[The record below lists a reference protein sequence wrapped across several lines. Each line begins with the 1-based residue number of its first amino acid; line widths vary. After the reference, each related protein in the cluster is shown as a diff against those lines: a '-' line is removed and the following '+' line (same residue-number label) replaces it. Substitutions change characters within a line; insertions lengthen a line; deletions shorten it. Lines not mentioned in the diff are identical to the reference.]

1 MAKELSLGY
10 YNNGYNTKPSTFL
23 NSIFMSTVNVA
34 ARTLVSVASGSRA
47 QHMQKWRTSD
57 HLRFMVMLITWLT
70 LWVLRVLMDHIPFSI
85 APSSPFHLLQQFSPT
100 GLIGFPQSSSPS
112 SSSSMDLIVYDGVD
126 ALPVQALGRSLSH
139 ILALLNEIPATS
151 RKYQFAMAMAERIM
165 DENARSGHVDMIQVN
180 RLALSSAFS
189 RTSTLLHRS
198 LMRTQN
204 DNEEDGGSTWMSR
217 AIRAIPMG
225 TYVAPYLKGIRM
237 CLGAVRSCMEMATS
251 CWQKQGRKM
260 VRVGGGDHQGEE
272 EMAEKLA
279 EEMVWISIKLRD
291 YEALDEAMV
300 QWSLAS
306 SLASLSL
313 YANPRVQ
320 GLILKISGIIFKDIN
335 GRESI
340 EIITKQEKF
349 RLLMLWLPLL
359 CHASNGVAYP
369 VLTYLEKVEIER
381 AIDKAIWSLAPM
393 DQEVILTNWLQDFA
407 ISPSEWPNL
416 QPSYDRWCQSTRNL
430 VA

>member
-1 MAKELSLGY
+1 MDTSSSDTYQLILKMDTCWLL
-10 YNNGYNTKPSTFL
+10 
-23 NSIFMSTVNVA
+23 IDW
-34 ARTLVSVASGSRA
+34 LV
-47 QHMQKWRTSD
+47 K
-57 HLRFMVMLITWLT
+57 T
-70 LWVLRVLMDHIPFSI
+70 LWM
-85 APSSPFHLLQQFSPT
+85 Q
-100 GLIGFPQSSSPS
+100 
-112 SSSSMDLIVYDGVD
+112 
-126 ALPVQALGRSLSH
+126 

-320 GLILKISGIIFKDIN
+320 GLILKISGSLSLFHFCILAYIKLQCHFAVLIGLVKFHSLSYFFIFIFLIIYFPRFDEKYTFLLHEVRI
-335 GRESI
+335 
-340 EIITKQEKF
+340 IITTTFKIHF
-349 RLLMLWLPLL
+349 
-359 CHASNGVAYP
+359 
-369 VLTYLEKVEIER
+369 
-381 AIDKAIWSLAPM
+381 
-393 DQEVILTNWLQDFA
+393 
-407 ISPSEWPNL
+407 
-416 QPSYDRWCQSTRNL
+416 
-430 VA
+430 